1 MTKQI
6 QEKYTCSD
14 LNKFNDLKDYS
25 TENGYV
31 NHTSL
36 ASNPAAT
43 LLTVLLQCG
52 LELPAADPMPAGRV
66 PRSVNF
72 NDQLECESHIRNIVG
87 FFIALLSKSEAS
99 N

>member
-52 LELPAADPMPAGRV
+52 LELPAADPTPAGRV
-66 PRSVNF
+66 PRSVMPPPLPQPNEKEVF
-72 NDQLECESHIRNIVG
+72 LAD
-87 FFIALLSKSEAS
+87 
-99 N
+99 

>member
-43 LLTVLLQCG
+43 LL
-52 LELPAADPMPAGRV
+52 
-66 PRSVNF
+66 
-72 NDQLECESHIRNIVG
+72 
-87 FFIALLSKSEAS
+87 
-99 N
+99 